1 MENVRASVAMAVY
14 NAEKYIDEQIQSIL
28 PMLGGNDEIVI
39 SYDESSD
46 NTWKIIKKYEEENPQ
61 IHCYINQ
68 EKHGVSGNFTNA
80 ARHCSGKYIL
90 FSDQDDV
97 WLGDKINIMVKTL
110 EETNADLAI
119 HDGYLVDASL
129 NKNSRTLF
137 QISKATLNPVSNFY
151 KGRFLGCCMAFRRK
165 TMEYVLP
172 FPDITDD
179 FPHDIFA
186 AILVEKLGKAVMVPE
201 CLIMHRLHE
210 NNETPKIRNPWYKI
224 IRNRIIL
231 LMQLIERLKTQKEN
245 SL

>member
-1 MENVRASVAMAVY
+1 MKNVRASVAMAVY

-28 PMLGGNDEIVI
+28 PMLGENDEIII
-39 SYDESSD
+39 SYDDSTDS
-46 NTWKIIKKYEEENPQ
+46 TWKIIKKYEKNSSQ
-61 IHCYINQ
+61 IHCYKNE

-80 ARHCSGKYIL
+80 ARHCNGKYIL

-110 EETNADLAI
+110 EKSNADLAI

-129 NKNSRTLF
+129 NKNVKTLF
-137 QISKATLNPVSNFY
+137 QISKATLNPVLNFY
-151 KGRFLGCCMAFRRK
+151 KGRFLGCCMAFRRE

-172 FPDITDD
+172 FPDITND

-186 AILVEKLGKAVMVPE
+186 AILVEKLGKAVMISD

-210 NNETPKIRNPWYKI
+210 NNETPKTRNPWYKI
-224 IRNRIIL
+224 IRNRVIL
-231 LMQLIERLKTQKEN
+231 FTQLYKRLKDQKEN
-245 SL
+245 TL